1 MRVLNKFYQGLWWN
15 LVDTYVLGTYGATRF
30 SSSLNS
36 PTNKNFVVELAKENA
51 TNFFSEDTLVFVIRK
66 LPINLTEGTLQKLLR
81 FVQQVAMSVKGV
93 AVVLGFT
100 SLIGLRTYFSSLRN
114 YRHFQDTFNSAI
126 KYCYF
131 TSFFKN
137 LTFAVVQVVLQQ
149 TQQILRN
156 NAVLQSTKGECSR
169 YVY

>member
-51 TNFFSEDTLVFVIRK
+51 TK
-66 LPINLTEGTLQKLLR
+66 MMLQNVLH
-81 FVQQVAMSVKGV
+81 FTQQVATSVKGV

-114 YRHFQDTFNSAI
+114 YRHFRDTFNSAI

-156 NAVLQSTKGECSR
+156 NAVLQSTSGECSR
-169 YVY
+169 YV